1 MDIKTLIF
9 LINFS
14 KTWVLIRM
22 IILFKPHVITSDKI
36 PGEENS
42 FINQS
47 SLKFKLKIKFNLK
60 LQLRLNYN

>member
-1 MDIKTLIF
+1 
-9 LINFS
+9 
-14 KTWVLIRM
+14 M

-36 PGEENS
+36 TGEENS
-42 FINQS
+42 FINLS